1 MKGRK
6 KKMQKEN
13 REIVPGEG
21 MPACSCQHFQPG
33 SNVVP
38 SPPPL
43 SADEA
48 GSRGWRGISL
58 LKEWRDGNNRSGLD
72 PEGMFE
78 ADSGHQTGTVK
89 TTGCHTHP
97 LLLLPGGAG
106 PSATASQYLCE
117 GKQLVLIAAV
127 VSARE
132 EQRRKS
138 DDDVH
143 QCISYLLTAVLELA
157 LIQDQCH

>member
-1 MKGRK
+1 M
-6 KKMQKEN
+6 
-13 REIVPGEG
+13 
-21 MPACSCQHFQPG
+21 
-33 SNVVP
+33 
-38 SPPPL
+38 
-43 SADEA
+43 
-48 GSRGWRGISL
+48 

-89 TTGCHTHP
+89 TTGVSHT
-97 LLLLPGGAG
+97 
-106 PSATASQYLCE
+106 SAPPASWRSRPVSHSVSQYLCE

-138 DDDVH
+138 DDNVH
-143 QCISYLLTAVLELA
+143 QCISYLLTAVLKLA

>member
-89 TTGCHTHP
+89 TTGVSHP

-132 EQRRKS
+132 EQSRKS